1 MKLNV
6 RKWQIVHLKSQ
17 DQDQGS
23 QPIIFSINRFT
34 FFTQPGEI
42 AQLEKIGKPHPHF
55 LVNHLFFYSECVVQS
70 RINLCQIKKL
80 KRPKNFSVSSLKVK
94 RMANAIAIVGKMSLE
109 QFCRVDLDQLWVQ
122 IEVQPIIA
130 KQNSSGTQ
138 YFQAIIV
145 LIRATAGHRFLR
157 PRQMKMEDKQ

>member
-1 MKLNV
+1 MKV
-6 RKWQIVHLKSQ
+6 RKWQIEHLKPQ

-23 QPIIFSINRFT
+23 QPIIFSIYRFT
-34 FFTQPGEI
+34 FFHSAGEI

-55 LVNHLFFYSECVVQS
+55 PVNHLFFYSECVQP

-80 KRPKNFSVSSLKVK
+80 KRPKNISVR

-122 IEVQPIIA
+122 IEAQAIIA
-130 KQNSSGTQ
+130 KPNSLGTQ
-138 YFQAIIV
+138 YF
-145 LIRATAGHRFLR
+145 
-157 PRQMKMEDKQ
+157 